1 MSNFVSPTKT
11 DSDNDLSFDFDHD
24 ENNNENVVNGHLSR
38 RLYRIISIEGNIGSG
53 KTTLLNNL
61 KEIYKSSERV
71 IFVPEP
77 VDDWAEVK
85 DKDGVTMLEKFYADQ
100 HRWGFSFQ
108 IMAYISRLTLLRN
121 TIKKHPNSIIITER
135 SLYTDKYVFAKMLFE
150 QGKIEDV
157 NYQIYKRWFYAFID
171 EVPLEKVIYVKTD
184 PTICYSRI
192 AKRSRQGESVIPL
205 AYLDEC
211 HTYHE
216 KMLDRTSESVC
227 CNDQLIL
234 DGNKDIYENANYL
247 NEMIEQVKSY
257 IVST

>member
-1 MSNFVSPTKT
+1 MSAFFSPTKT
-11 DSDNDLSFDFDHD
+11 DSDNDISFDFEND
-24 ENNNENVVNGHLSR
+24 ENSLNGGNVKKGTR
-38 RLYRIISIEGNIGSG
+38 QYKIISIEGNIGSG

-61 KEIYKSSERV
+61 KEIYKNSEKV

-85 DKDGVTMLEKFYADQ
+85 DSEGITMLEKFYSDQ

-135 SLYTDKYVFAKMLFE
+135 SLYTDKYVFAKMLYE

-184 PTICYSRI
+184 PNICYMRI

-205 AYLDEC
+205 SYLEEC
-211 HTYHE
+211 HSYHE
-216 KMLDRTSESVC
+216 DMLDRTQVSVC
-227 CNDQLIL
+227 CNNQLIL
-234 DGNKDIYENANYL
+234 DGNMDIYEDTNYL
-247 NEMIEQVKSY
+247 DEMIQKVKSY
-257 IVST
+257 IVSP